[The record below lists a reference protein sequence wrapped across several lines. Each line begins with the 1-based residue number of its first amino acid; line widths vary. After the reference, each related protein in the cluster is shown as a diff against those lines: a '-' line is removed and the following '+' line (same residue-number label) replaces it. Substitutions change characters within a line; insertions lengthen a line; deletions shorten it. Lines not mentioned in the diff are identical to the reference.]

1 MTMSLRR
8 ACALA
13 VCVSTAPPA
22 LAQLTLY
29 GIADAS
35 IVRLQAGSRGGQ
47 WQIRDGGMN
56 ASRIGFTGN
65 EDLGGGWRAGFNIES
80 QINLNTGT
88 GTATNT
94 TNQPRGQT
102 TTGGFAWNRRST
114 LSLHSPYGEVRLGRD
129 YVTTFIPVYLFDPFA
144 TVGVASATNFQ
155 SWYTPSLAPMTL
167 SRASNIVAYHLP
179 PTVLKGLY
187 AYAQAAPS
195 EGSGAR
201 YAGLGAGYREGPL
214 QFSLAVAEA
223 KNPLGGSAGLSPAT
237 TAADNR
243 LSVWSAG
250 AGWEVA
256 KGLRLTGVVHAQHFD
271 RFGTTVANTEVNR
284 RVHDW
289 LLGVTWAFGVHTL
302 KYSHVRRDDRGATD
316 FDPSQDGAGYVHNLS
331 KRTAIYLTYVH
342 IRNGR
347 GGTYN
352 FSSSNFAPP
361 AGESARALQLG
372 MNHIF

>member
-1 MTMSLRR
+1 MKMSLWG
-8 ACALA
+8 ASALA
-13 VCVSTAPPA
+13 VLVSPA
-22 LAQLTLY
+22 HAQLTLY
-29 GIADAS
+29 GVADAS

-47 WQIRDGGMN
+47 WQIRDGGLN
-56 ASRIGFTGN
+56 ASRIGFLGN

-80 QINLNTGT
+80 QINLGTGT
-88 GTATNT
+88 GTATNL

-102 TTGGFAWNRRST
+102 TTGAFAWNRRST

-155 SWYTPSLAPMTL
+155 SWYSPSLAPMTL

-179 PTVLKGLY
+179 PTVMKGLY

-195 EGSGAR
+195 EGASEGAR

-223 KNPLGGSAGLSPAT
+223 KNPLGGSPGLSPAT
-237 TAADNR
+237 TAPDNR
-243 LSVWSAG
+243 LSVWAVG
-250 AGWEVA
+250 AGWEVV
-256 KGLRLTGVVHAQHFD
+256 KGFRLMGIAHSQHFD
-271 RFGTTVANTEVNR
+271 RFGTTAANTETNR
-284 RVHDW
+284 RVDDW
-289 LLGVTWAFGVHTL
+289 LLGFTWAVGMHTF
-302 KYSHVRRDDRGATD
+302 KYSHVHRNDRGATD
-316 FDPSQDGAGYVHNLS
+316 FDPSQDGAGYVYNLS

-342 IRNGR
+342 IHNGDK
-347 GGTYN
+347 GTYN

-361 AGESARALQLG
+361 PGESAQALQLG
-372 MNHIF
+372 MNHAF